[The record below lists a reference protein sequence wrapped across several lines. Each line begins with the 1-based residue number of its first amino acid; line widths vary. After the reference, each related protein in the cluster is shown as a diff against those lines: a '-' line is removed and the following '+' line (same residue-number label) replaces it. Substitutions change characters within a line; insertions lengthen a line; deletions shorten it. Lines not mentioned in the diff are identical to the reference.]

1 MAPKGNITTRL
12 NPLRLN
18 TINHLR
24 VRRPNQ
30 NEQNACVTVMSS
42 MLSTY
47 FPGPLHSG
55 LPRHRLMPSLPG
67 YKRAAT
73 TIVELLTLDELL
85 TTVCCNQTAGLPKG
99 TATRAAPLLRRNC
112 ASAWTHRYVSPSVF
126 FHLPQQPADN
136 PSRTLQKSQEKKKNT
151 VNYHLMR
158 MYPKVVGPRKKDGV
172 LG

>member
-1 MAPKGNITTRL
+1 MAPKGNVSTRL

-30 NEQNACVTVMSS
+30 HEQNPCVTIMSS
-42 MLSTY
+42 MLSTSILTCTARY
-47 FPGPLHSG
+47 LFDGYRLSG
-55 LPRHRLMPSLPG
+55 HCWASQG
-67 YKRAAT
+67 YG
-73 TIVELLTLDELL
+73 VQG
-85 TTVCCNQTAGLPKG
+85 CAGLEAQLRKCMD
-99 TATRAAPLLRRNC
+99 AP
-112 ASAWTHRYVSPSVF
+112 
-126 FHLPQQPADN
+126 
-136 PSRTLQKSQEKKKNT
+136 KSQEKKKNT

>member
-1 MAPKGNITTRL
+1 MSPKGNVTTRL

-42 MLSTY
+42 MLNCWASQ
-47 FPGPLHSG
+47 
-55 LPRHRLMPSLPG
+55 G
-67 YKRAAT
+67 YGH
-73 TIVELLTLDELL
+73 EG
-85 TTVCCNQTAGLPKG
+85 CAGLEAQLRKCMDAPVRLYPFID
-99 TATRAAPLLRRNC
+99 TSLVRTYPLIYHRAI
-112 ASAWTHRYVSPSVF
+112 
-126 FHLPQQPADN
+126 
-136 PSRTLQKSQEKKKNT
+136 QKSQEKKKNT